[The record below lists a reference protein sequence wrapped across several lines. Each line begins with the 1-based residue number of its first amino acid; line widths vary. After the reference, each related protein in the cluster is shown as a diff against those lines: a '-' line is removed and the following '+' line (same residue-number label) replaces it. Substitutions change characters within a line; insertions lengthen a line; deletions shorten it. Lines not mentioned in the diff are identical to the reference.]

1 MLNTTIGAVRKYG
14 NKVGAAAGAL
24 ALSTAAM
31 AQSVPMSEQIVAK
44 VTDSFTTGEL
54 VAGTVVL
61 GLFSLWAIKLLLKSK

>member
-31 AQSVPMSEQIVAK
+31 AQSVPMSEQIVQK